1 MHPLLTGLV
10 DDASTFPPGNLP
22 VPAAVAAHREHRR
35 APYAGLVGRFVV
47 ASSRL
52 DELIAALPTEAG
64 EPLELTLVVDT
75 GTDSV
80 AAAAAR
86 AGEDPRLALKA
97 VEVRLPDDDLAD
109 GARRVVDALPDLQ
122 AYVELPL
129 APGWLEALRVLAGSP
144 YGAKLRCG
152 GETPEAFPTDG
163 GLAAFLTMCVAHE
176 VPFKLTAGLHHAVR
190 HGAGGFEHHGFLN
203 ALLATHAAIE
213 GADAAAVE
221 RVLAEP
227 RADALVQRVGSV
239 TEPAVVRSFFVSF
252 GSCSIAD
259 PVADLRALGLL
270 AVD

>member
-1 MHPLLTGLV
+1 
-10 DDASTFPPGNLP
+10 
-22 VPAAVAAHREHRR
+22 
-35 APYAGLVGRFVV
+35 
-47 ASSRL
+47 
-52 DELIAALPTEAG
+52 
-64 EPLELTLVVDT
+64 
-75 GTDSV
+75 
-80 AAAAAR
+80 
-86 AGEDPRLALKA
+86 
-97 VEVRLPDDDLAD
+97 
-109 GARRVVDALPDLQ
+109 
-122 AYVELPL
+122 
-129 APGWLEALRVLAGSP
+129 
-144 YGAKLRCG
+144 
-152 GETPEAFPTDG
+152 
-163 GLAAFLTMCVAHE
+163 MCVAHE

-259 PVADLRALGLL
+259 PAADLRALGLL